1 MTVASPVLLRR
12 LSCLGK
18 WGIRVGVQNKGGQSW
33 EELCQPPSPSTP
45 SIADEVGSSPL
56 TLGQHLARVQLV
68 AEQRS
73 PNHPAD
79 A

>member
-1 MTVASPVLLRR
+1 MTVASPVLRR

-18 WGIRVGVQNKGGQSW
+18 WGMGVGVQNKVGQSW
-33 EELCQPPSPSTP
+33 EEPCQPPRPSTP
-45 SIADEVGSSPL
+45 SIADKGGSSPL
-56 TLGQHLARVQLV
+56 TLGQHLARVKLM

-73 PNHPAD
+73 PDHPAD